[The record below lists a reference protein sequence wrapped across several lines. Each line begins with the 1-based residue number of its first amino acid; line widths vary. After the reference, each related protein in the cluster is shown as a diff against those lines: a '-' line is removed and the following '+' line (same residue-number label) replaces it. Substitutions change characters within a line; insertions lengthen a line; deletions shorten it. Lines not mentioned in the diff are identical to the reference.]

1 MWKKYN
7 VIEKYCKCNAKNE
20 SVYTITTPIQINDI
34 SNIDI
39 SGGGCSASDGSY
51 GVFGTGHGK
60 NAYNTQD
67 MGSTWNRSDICGNLQ
82 NYVRG
87 VYMSRNGKYSVFA
100 SDDDIKVFFSMDYG
114 ETYNYIGSLYSSSCG
129 SNGNNTSF
137 NNCYLNDEGTVLII
151 TFNNGLY
158 ISAPQMFEFVYTIN
172 IGEVHNIAT
181 NSDFTNIW
189 VPTSNG
195 TYTFSYSENSDFFS
209 QLVISSNW
217 TKTEISELSNLNA
230 WSASSSSSGNI
241 IAIGAKQ
248 MNQGV
253 YVSFNYGDTFTNI
266 VDVLDSDILTNDTIQ
281 CGSISVSGD
290 GYKMIVCVYQDA
302 EYPIYI
308 CTLTKMLIYT
318 IIKYDVHLPI
328 DALSCGNTLV
338 IYNTYSKNEGMYSI
352 TTAGTYF
359 AQLVDTV
366 TQPLPPEPII
376 PTTYNTSYNTIQQ
389 SCKMRYAQTIRT
401 QFKPNESINITGGNP
416 YGNMIYLN
424 SQTCKRA
431 LNNFAGMPAAPVLSG
446 EDTFYSFENVSF
458 RISVQ
463 PDITVNNI
471 VIYYY
476 QQIINDNLTITGS
489 NGEFIATFNILLK
502 IGTYNIYS
510 TCKNRNGRKSLPSQS
525 YNFTVISKTI
535 EPLTDS
541 TVQSAVDAWVNN
553 PDDAQ
558 FTDIYNDPYYG
569 EIGEWNTIAVTNMSG
584 LFYNKSTFNSDISK
598 WNISNV
604 ITMANMFEAASSFSQ
619 NISGWKTS
627 KVTNMESMFKGASAF
642 NTTIGDWDTSKV
654 TNMDSMFGDAVT
666 FNKSIS
672 NWDTS
677 NVTNMSYM
685 FSGAKNFAQDIS
697 WNTSKVT
704 NMESLF
710 EGASTFNGNISNW
723 DTSNVVYMND
733 MFNNADVF
741 NNDISKWNTSSVIN
755 MSAMFKNAQRFNG
768 DISGWNT
775 YTVTNMNEMF
785 SNCTDFNK
793 NISDW
798 DTSNVTNMACMFKSA
813 KTFDQNIQIWNTNE
827 VTNFTNMFSSAL
839 AMNDTYNG
847 TSGYGNTPTQ
857 EFFNQSI

>member
-39 SGGGCSASDGSY
+39 SGGGCSASDVSY
-51 GVFGTGHGK
+51 GVFGTNVDK
-60 NAYNTQD
+60 KVYNTQD

-87 VYMSRNGKYSVFA
+87 VYMSSNGKYSVFA
-100 SDDDIKVFFSMDYG
+100 SDDDIKVFFSTDYG
-114 ETYNYIGSLYSSSCG
+114 ETYNYIGSLYSSCG

-158 ISAPQMFEFVYTIN
+158 ISAPQMFEFAYTIN

-195 TYTFSYSENSDFFS
+195 TYRFSYSENGDFFS

-217 TKTEISELSNLNA
+217 TKTEISELSDLNA
-230 WSASSSSSGNI
+230 WSASSSSSGKI
-241 IAIGAKQ
+241 IAIGAKR
-248 MNQGV
+248 MNEGV
-253 YVSFNYGDTFTNI
+253 YVSFDYGANFKNV
-266 VDVLDSDILTNDTIQ
+266 VDVLDASILENNDIQ

-290 GYKMIVCVYQDA
+290 GYKMIVSVYQDGG
-302 EYPIYI
+302 YPIYI
-308 CTLTKMLIYT
+308 FTLTNMLIFK
-318 IIKYDVHLPI
+318 IIKYTVDVPI
-328 DALSCGNTLV
+328 DVLSCGNTLV
-338 IYNTYSKNEGMYSI
+338 IYNTYSKIEGFYSI

-376 PTTYNTSYNTIQQ
+376 PSTYNTSYNTIQQ

-416 YGNMIYLN
+416 YGNMVYLN
-424 SQTCKRA
+424 SQSCKRA
-431 LNNFAGMPAAPVLSG
+431 LNNFAGMPAAPVLGG

-458 RISVQ
+458 SISVQ

-510 TCKNRNGRKSLPSQS
+510 TCKRKNGRKSLPSQS
-525 YNFTVISKTI
+525 YTFTVNSKTI

-541 TVQSAVDAWVNN
+541 TIQSAVVAWVNN

-569 EIGEWNTIAVTNMSG
+569 QIGEWNTIAVTNMSG

-598 WNISNV
+598 WNTSNV
-604 ITMANMFEAASSFSQ
+604 ITMANMFEAASIFSQ
-619 NISGWKTS
+619 NISGWITS
-627 KVTNMESMFKGASAF
+627 KVTNMESMFKGARSF
-642 NTTIGDWDTSKV
+642 NGDIGSWITSKV

-666 FNKSIS
+666 FNKSIGS
-672 NWDTS
+672 WDTS

-685 FSGAKNFAQDIS
+685 FSGATSFSQDIS

-704 NMESLF
+704 NMESIF
-710 EGASTFNGNISNW
+710 EGATKFNGNISDW

-733 MFNNADVF
+733 MFNNAVVF
-741 NNDISKWNTSSVIN
+741 NKDISGWNTSSVIN
-755 MSAMFKNAQRFNG
+755 MSGMLKNAQKFNQ
-768 DISGWNT
+768 SLNSWNT
-775 YTVTNMNEMF
+775 YTVTNMSEMF

-798 DTSNVTNMACMFKSA
+798 DTSNVTNMDCMFKNA
-813 KTFDQNIQIWNTNE
+813 KTFDQNIQIWNTLK
-827 VTNFTNMFSSAL
+827 VINFTNMFESAVAMYSS
-839 AMNDTYNG
+839 YNG
-847 TSGYGNTPTQ
+847 TSGYGNTPTK
-857 EFFNQSI
+857 EFFNQSN